1 MSTSITQEKNF
12 SSPVKGE
19 TSLLMGL
26 FAVGLLLTV
35 FICSLIIGY
44 WYGST
49 SVETTPP
56 APKPSTESH
65 EYSKKVLA

>member
-26 FAVGLLLTV
+26 FAVGLLLIV
-35 FICSLIIGY
+35 FICSLVIGY
-44 WYGST
+44 WYGSG
-49 SVETTPP
+49 SIEPP
-56 APKPSTESH
+56 PTPKPTTESH